1 VVAVKIQIIL
11 GSTRQGRVIEPVGK
25 WVSNALNKLEV
36 EVETVDLADFD
47 LPMFD
52 EPISPRYN
60 PNRIIDPKVK
70 PFLDKLAEAD
80 GYVFITPE
88 YNHSIPAVLKNAFDY
103 ITFELQKKPAAIVSY
118 GTVGGA
124 RAAEHLKAIL
134 IEAKAAVVP
143 EATALLNPT
152 AILDEKCM
160 LDEESLANPW
170 GPQAAL
176 TTTVTELVW
185 WTSTL
190 KVGRKEL
197 VSA

>member
-1 VVAVKIQIIL
+1 MKIQIIL
-11 GSTRQGRVIEPVGK
+11 GSTRQGRVIEPIGK
-25 WVSNALNKLEV
+25 WVAKAANELEAD
-36 EVETVDLADFD
+36 VETVDLADYD
-47 LPMFD
+47 MPMFD

-60 PNRIIDPKVK
+60 PNRVIDPKVN

-103 ITFELQKKPAAIVSY
+103 ITFELQKKPVAIVSY

-143 EATALLNPT
+143 EATALLNPMGV
-152 AILDEKCM
+152 LDENGV
-160 LDEESLANPW
+160 LDSESLANPW
-170 GPQAAL
+170 GPQSAL
-176 TTTVTELVW
+176 NTTISELLW
-185 WTSTL
+185 WTSVL
-190 KVGRKEL
+190 KAGRAEL
-197 VSA
+197 VSV